1 MTSTVCNIDAIVEM
15 DFDEVGLEVAGIAES
30 LAAVSERV
38 VQEHIDAMR
47 RAMPE
52 AIEGLTDLQI
62 ADDLP
67 DVLGDAVHLLRGN
80 DDGERRL
87 RLRSPAHGTARYGQG
102 FEVADLATE
111 YALLRRTMLCV
122 LYDELG
128 RPLSIDESASIH
140 RVIDFVTG
148 HTTTAFVRQKEEEI
162 RLQTDSISRFLASL
176 AHDLRNDVNGAML
189 ALRVAEQSLAPGGE
203 APSAEQLAAMR
214 EELAEARQTMHG
226 TLSSMTRIL
235 ESEKLQAKIDATR
248 RSDVSLHALLQSVSR
263 STVRSLRNRV
273 LDAQEPET
281 PSSADVCSEKGGL
294 EIHVECPM
302 DAVVFTDPELASTIL
317 LNLTGN
323 AVKYGGECEV
333 TLRATGIA
341 GGGWKIDV
349 IDRGPGIE
357 PERLETL
364 FEEFNRAGRIGGDG
378 VGLGLSIARRAA
390 DLIEAK
396 LSVESAVGEGS
407 TFSLELPAGE
417 AA

>member
-1 MTSTVCNIDAIVEM
+1 MCEFDGIVDM
-15 DFDEVGLEVAGIAES
+15 SFSGSMSDVADLAEA
-30 LAAVSERV
+30 LATGADRAVR
-38 VQEHIDAMR
+38 EHIEAMR

-52 AIEGLTDLQI
+52 AIDGLTDLQI

-67 DVLGDAVHLLRGN
+67 DVLDDAVHLLRGN
-80 DDGERRL
+80 EGGERRL

-102 FEVADLATE
+102 FEVDDLATE
-111 YALLRRTMLCV
+111 YALLRRIVLCV

-128 RPLSIDESASIH
+128 RPLSIDELAAIH

-176 AHDLRNDVNGAML
+176 AHDLRNDFNGAML
-189 ALRVAEQSLAPGGE
+189 ALRVAEEALAAEGE
-203 APSAEQLAAMR
+203 APSPERLREMR
-214 EELAEARQTMHG
+214 SELGEARQTMYG

-235 ESEKLQAKIDATR
+235 ESEVLQAKVDATR
-248 RSDVSLHALLQSVSR
+248 QKDVSLHALLQSVSR

-273 LDAQEPET
+273 LDAQEAAS
-281 PSSADVCSEKGGL
+281 PSPADACDEPGGL
-294 EIHVECPM
+294 TIHVDCPM
-302 DAVVFTDPELASTIL
+302 DAVACTDPELTSTIL

-323 AVKYGGECEV
+323 AIKYSDGCEV
-333 TLRATGIA
+333 TLRAERQPA
-341 GGGWKIDV
+341 GNWQIDV
-349 IDRGPGIE
+349 IDRGPGIA
-357 PERLETL
+357 PDQLETL

-396 LSVESAVGEGS
+396 LSVQSTLGEGS
-407 TFSLELPAGE
+407 TFSLTLPSGE
-417 AA
+417 ST